1 MRPRRVRLSC
11 QPANEGIVM
20 TLAAARQ
27 RYSLL
32 SLSLHWLMLALL
44 IGVYACME
52 LRGYWPRGS
61 AFREGLKTWHFML
74 GLSVLA
80 LVLVRIAAR
89 LSGTIP
95 PITPAP
101 PVWQMRLAGL
111 LHLALYAFM
120 IAMPILGWT
129 LLSAS
134 GKPIP
139 FFGLALPALVAP
151 DKALAEQVKEIHET
165 LATIGYFLIGAHALA
180 GLFHHYFLKDDT
192 LRRMLPVRR

>member
-1 MRPRRVRLSC
+1 MAPAAVR
-11 QPANEGIVM
+11 E
-20 TLAAARQ
+20 
-27 RYSLL
+27 RYSTL
-32 SLSLHWLMLALL
+32 SLSLQWLMLVLL
-44 IGVYACME
+44 VAVYACME
-52 LRGYWPRGS
+52 LREYWPKGS
-61 AFREGLKTWHFML
+61 DFREGLKTWHFML

-80 LVLVRIAAR
+80 LVIVRIAAR
-89 LSGTIP
+89 FAGTIP

-111 LHLALYAFM
+111 LHLALYVFM

-129 LLSAS
+129 LLSAA

-139 FFGLALPALVAP
+139 FFGLVLPPLVAP
-151 DKALAEQVKEIHET
+151 DKAFAEQVKEIHET

-192 LRRMLPVRR
+192 LRRMLPGRR